1 MSVRM
6 MIRMTK
12 RALFLAGLLAAAAV
26 PAMAAETAGEAPPS
40 LFAGDLG
47 NSVWTL
53 LIFVFV
59 LIILGKFAW
68 GPILKTLQSRESFI
82 HDALAKAKADR
93 DAAEARLKEYEE
105 KLASARAEATAIVE
119 EGRRDAE
126 LVKRK
131 IEENAKHE
139 GDKMIERA
147 RREIHLATAA
157 ATSDLYRLTAK
168 LATDLAARVLGREL
182 SSQDHER
189 LIAEAID
196 AIPSSTASIAEPE
209 QRH

>member
-1 MSVRM
+1 MSQ
-6 MIRMTK
+6 MTK
-12 RALFLAGLLAAAAV
+12 RALFASAALLMTALPALAAE
-26 PAMAAETAGEAPPS
+26 AEGEPS

-47 NSVWTL
+47 NSVWTI
-53 LIFVFV
+53 LIFVLV

-68 GPILKTLQSRESFI
+68 GPILKNLQSRESFI

-105 KLASARAEATAIVE
+105 RLATARAEATAIVD

-126 LVKRK
+126 VVKRK
-131 IEENAKHE
+131 IEADAKHE

-147 RREIHLATAA
+147 KREIHLATVS
-157 ATSDLYRLTAK
+157 ATSELYQLTAK

-182 SSQDHER
+182 SAQDHER
-189 LIAEAID
+189 LIAEAI
-196 AIPSSTASIAEPE
+196 AGIPTGTPSGTATE

>member
-12 RALFLAGLLAAAAV
+12 SALFLAAAVTAMTAV
-26 PAMAAETAGEAPPS
+26 PAMAAEAAEAPPS

-47 NSVWTL
+47 NSIWTL

-68 GPILKTLQSRESFI
+68 GPILKNLQSRETFI

-105 KLASARAEATAIVE
+105 RLASARAEATAIVD

-126 LVKRK
+126 VVKRK
-131 IEENAKHE
+131 IEADAKHE

-147 RREIHLATAA
+147 KREIHLATVA
-157 ATSDLYRLTAK
+157 ATSDLYQLTAK

-182 SSQDHER
+182 SAQDHER
-189 LIAEAID
+189 LIAEAI
-196 AIPSSTASIAEPE
+196 AEIPASTGAE